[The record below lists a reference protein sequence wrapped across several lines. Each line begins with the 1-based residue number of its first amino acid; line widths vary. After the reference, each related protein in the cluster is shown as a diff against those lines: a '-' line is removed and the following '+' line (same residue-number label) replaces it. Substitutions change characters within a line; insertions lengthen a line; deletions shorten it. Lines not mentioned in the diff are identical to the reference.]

1 MNPRGGDAHRNNI
14 LHFSQL
20 AQPMRGK
27 EGVMRGKLRKGLCI
41 IVGVLAVLAVL
52 GGVGHAQGQKKTL
65 VVALNQDP
73 DILDP
78 TLSRTYVGRIV
89 YEHMCEKLYEIDEHL
104 RIFPQLAAA
113 LPTFSDGG
121 KTVTIKLRPGV
132 KFNDGTPMNAEAVR
146 YSLDR
151 HLTMKGSSRRSE
163 LELVTAIE
171 VVDPLTVRLHLKA
184 PFSPLL
190 ATLADRA
197 GMPVSPTQA
206 NKLGEKFG
214 TSPVCVGPWAFAE
227 RVPQDRIVL
236 EKSKHYFDPS
246 QAKFERIVFR
256 IIPDDNV
263 RLANLRS
270 GDIDIM
276 QLVGPTDA
284 ASVKKEGR
292 FEMARVTGLHYQSI
306 TINLHNRHGK
316 NTPPVDLGTP
326 LANDPRVREALEL
339 SIDREALNQVAWDG
353 EYTTDCTPLS
363 PVSPFYDKGRRCPT
377 RDISKAKK
385 LLADAG
391 LAGGYSFEL
400 TIVNDPQQRRVGEV
414 IQGMAKEAGFDIS
427 LRPSEFASALK
438 DDDDGKLQA
447 FLIGWSGRVDPD
459 GNIHQ
464 FHTCGGSLNTTGA
477 CDEAIDALLN
487 KAREVSDQA
496 QRAALYKEAI
506 DKMVLGR
513 RNLIYLYHQNYIAAF
528 PKNLKNYKA
537 VPDGLIRLKGT
548 SWN

>member
-1 MNPRGGDAHRNNI
+1 
-14 LHFSQL
+14 
-20 AQPMRGK
+20 
-27 EGVMRGKLRKGLCI
+27 
-41 IVGVLAVLAVL
+41 
-52 GGVGHAQGQKKTL
+52 
-65 VVALNQDP
+65 
-73 DILDP
+73 
-78 TLSRTYVGRIV
+78 
-89 YEHMCEKLYEIDEHL
+89 
-104 RIFPQLAAA
+104 
-113 LPTFSDGG
+113 
-121 KTVTIKLRPGV
+121 
-132 KFNDGTPMNAEAVR
+132 
-146 YSLDR
+146 
-151 HLTMKGSSRRSE
+151 MKGSARRSE
-163 LELVTAIE
+163 LELVNAIE
-171 VVDPLTVRLHLKA
+171 VVDPLTVRLRLKA
-184 PFSPLL
+184 PFSPLV
-190 ATLADRA
+190 AMLADRA

-206 NKLGEKFG
+206 NKLGDKFG
-214 TSPVCVGPWAFAE
+214 TAPICVGPWAFAE

-270 GDIDIM
+270 GDIDM
-276 QLVGPTDA
+276 MHLVAPTDA
-284 ASVKKEGR
+284 ASLRKEGR
-292 FEMARVTGLHYQSI
+292 FEMARVTGLHYQSL
-306 TINLHNRHGK
+306 TINLHNKHGK

-353 EYTTDCTPLS
+353 QYTPGCTPLS

-377 RDISKAKK
+377 RDIAKAKK

-391 LAGGYSFEL
+391 LAGGYSLEL
-400 TIVNDPQQRRVGEV
+400 TVVNDPQQRRVGEI
-414 IQGMAKEAGFDIS
+414 IQGMVKDAGFNIS

-447 FLIGWSGRVDPD
+447 FLVGWSGRLDPD

-487 KAREVSDQA
+487 KAREVSDMA
-496 QRAALYKEAI
+496 QRAALYKDAI
-506 DKMVLGR
+506 DRMVLSR
-513 RNLIYLYHQNYIAAF
+513 RNLIYLYHQNYIVAY